1 MNVVDPIG
9 HGLTSG
15 RLSYNAA
22 VRLGLALPNAMR
34 DGAPL
39 TGPALIAGARAV
51 ERAGFDSLWCFDSIG
66 RGFMIP
72 DPLIAVSVAAT
83 ATERLELG
91 TGILQVPL
99 RRPVELAH
107 RVLAAHL
114 VCGDRLLLGVGAG
127 STKADFDAVGVDFE
141 SRMRQ
146 FDEALAVM
154 RRLWQGEKV
163 GAAQLHPWP
172 ATLGGPKL
180 LIGSWAGSRWIP
192 RAAKDFDGWIGSGA
206 RSSVAALREGIKLFR
221 DAGGRR
227 AIATNIP
234 VDLDAPTAP
243 LPDEGQFHLRCDAK
257 TAAERLAT
265 LAELGFDDAVLVTRR
280 YGDGDLAALR
290 ALIR

>member
-1 MNVVDPIG
+1 M
-9 HGLTSG
+9 
-15 RLSYNAA
+15 
-22 VRLGLALPNAMR
+22 RLGLALPNATR

-39 TGPALIAGARAV
+39 TGPALIASARAV

-83 ATERLELG
+83 ATDRLELG

-107 RVLAAHL
+107 RILAAYL

-141 SRMRQ
+141 SRMHD
-146 FDEALAVM
+146 FDEALSAM
-154 RRLWQGEKV
+154 RRLWRGDKV
-163 GAAQLHPWP
+163 GAAQLNPWP

-206 RSSVAALREGIKLFR
+206 RSSVTALREGIKRFR

-234 VDLDAPTAP
+234 VDLEAPTAP
-243 LPDEGQFHLRCDAK
+243 MPDEGQFHLRCDAK
-257 TAAERLAT
+257 TAAERLRL
-265 LAELGFDDAVLVTRR
+265 LADLGFDDAVLVTRR
-280 YGDGDLAALR
+280 YGDDDLAALR

>member
-1 MNVVDPIG
+1 MAV
-9 HGLTSG
+9 TSG
-15 RLSYNAA
+15 PLSYNAA
-22 VRLGLALPNAMR
+22 MRLGLALPNATP
-34 DGAPL
+34 DGRPL

-83 ATERLELG
+83 ATERLTLG

-107 RVLAAHL
+107 RILTAHL
-114 VCGDRLLLGVGAG
+114 ICGGRLLLGVGAG
-127 STKADFDAVGVDFE
+127 STRADFDAVGVDFDT
-141 SRMRQ
+141 RMQ
-146 FDEALAVM
+146 QMEEALALM

-163 GAAQLHPWP
+163 GAAQLNPWP
-172 ATLGGPKL
+172 AALGGPKL

-206 RSSVAALREGIKLFR
+206 RSSVAALRDGIKRFR
-221 DAGGRR
+221 EAGGTR

-234 VDLDAPTAP
+234 VDLEAPTAP
-243 LPDEGQFHLRCDAK
+243 MPDEGQFHLRCDAK
-257 TAAERLAT
+257 TAAERLRI
-265 LAELGFDDAVLVTRR
+265 LADLGFDDAVLVTRR
-280 YGDGDLAALR
+280 YGDADLAALR
-290 ALIR
+290 ALLK

>member
-1 MNVVDPIG
+1 M
-9 HGLTSG
+9 
-15 RLSYNAA
+15 
-22 VRLGLALPNAMR
+22 RLGLALPNAMR

-39 TGPALIAGARAV
+39 TGATLIAGARAV

-83 ATERLELG
+83 ATERLEVG

-114 VCGDRLLLGVGAG
+114 ICGDRLLLGVGAG

-154 RRLWQGEKV
+154 RRLWHGDKV
-163 GAAQLHPWP
+163 GAAQLNPWP

-206 RSSVAALREGIKLFR
+206 RSSVAALREGIKRFR

-243 LPDEGQFHLRCDAK
+243 MPDEGQFQLRCDAK
-257 TAAERLAT
+257 TAAERLSM
-265 LAELGFDDAVLVTRR
+265 LADLGFDDAVLVTRR

-290 ALIR
+290 ALIP